1 VIPLGPTTQHHDGA
15 IRIACDIDILSLD
28 QAAWLQTCPQGI
40 QAKRLA
46 VPRRR
51 CAHGRAA
58 HGGPAHL
65 VQCALQISPIEL
77 AVAQKD
83 HRGPLGD
90 HLAQQLDDLDVEGLG
105 TMPFGTVAH
114 APRQGQGAP
123 LLDHV
128 DHQRHAT
135 TADDTAI
142 HDHHQRL

>member
-1 VIPLGPTTQHHDGA
+1 MGPYASRVTWTSCNSISRPGFRHAPKVSRRNVWPVPHRRGA
-15 IRIACDIDILSLD
+15 QS
-28 QAAWLQTCPQGI
+28 
-40 QAKRLA
+40 
-46 VPRRR
+46 
-51 CAHGRAA
+51 RAA
-58 HGGPAHL
+58 HVGPAKL
-65 VQCALQISPIEL
+65 VQGALQIRPIEL

-83 HRGPLGD
+83 HLGPLGD
-90 HLAQQLDDLDVEGLG
+90 HLAQQCDDLDVEGLG

-128 DHQRHAT
+128 DHQRHAP